1 MENSVEELSKIKKT
15 SSFLINVFKFKT
27 NLQLLYVKLK
37 FFQHFN
43 MLKIN
48 ILQTLLR
55 IKSLIVNN
63 KAIIFFLHVEFIWIH
78 RLIYILI
85 PLFFISCET
94 ISQNNEKAFARVGS
108 VYIYREDI
116 ERNILNFKD
125 KEDSILKVRNFIDDW
140 ASKQIIL
147 QQAALN
153 LDENKIKMLEKL
165 VKQYKTELFSTT
177 YKQSIV
183 NKSLDTLISIQE
195 IDSFMFSNKSLFK
208 LNAPLYQVRYIELP
222 HDNVDKNIIQR
233 SFQRFNKEDQYFLD
247 SLSFQF
253 SHHIFSDSIW
263 LNKISLLSKIKF
275 LNATNIERYI
285 KKSQFFKIQDTMGVY
300 LFYINNYLKK
310 GDIPPRDFIYP
321 TIKNIILNKRKLKFN
336 KKFEKDI
343 LQDAIK
349 SKYYEVY

>member
-1 MENSVEELSKIKKT
+1 
-15 SSFLINVFKFKT
+15 
-27 NLQLLYVKLK
+27 
-37 FFQHFN
+37 

-55 IKSLIVNN
+55 LKSLIVNN
-63 KAIIFFLHVEFIWIH
+63 KAIISFLYVDYRWNLRIICY
-78 RLIYILI
+78 LM

-94 ISQNNEKAFARVGS
+94 ISLNNEKAFARVGS
-108 VYIYREDI
+108 IYLYREDI
-116 ERNILNFKD
+116 EKNILNFKN
-125 KEDSILKVRNFIDDW
+125 KEDSILKVRNFIDEW

-147 QQAALN
+147 QKSVLN
-153 LDENKIKMLEKL
+153 LDKDKIKMLQRL
-165 VKQYKTELFSTT
+165 VKQYETELFSIT

-183 NKSLDTLISIQE
+183 NESLDTLISNQE
-195 IDSFMFSNKSLFK
+195 IDSFMFLNKNIFK

-222 HDNVDKNIIQR
+222 NDNVDKNKIQR
-233 SFQRFNKEDQYFLD
+233 SFQRFNNEDKYFLD

-253 SHHIFSDSIW
+253 SDYIFSDSIW
-263 LNKISLLSKIKF
+263 LNKIGLLSKIKF
-275 LNATNIERYI
+275 LNATNLEGYI
-285 KKSQFFKIQDTMGVY
+285 KKPQFFEIQDTMGVY
-300 LFYINNYLKK
+300 LFYINNHLKK
-310 GDIPPRDFIYP
+310 GDIPPQDFIYP

>member
-1 MENSVEELSKIKKT
+1 
-15 SSFLINVFKFKT
+15 
-27 NLQLLYVKLK
+27 
-37 FFQHFN
+37 

-55 IKSLIVNN
+55 FKSLIVNK
-63 KAIIFFLHVEFIWIH
+63 KAIIFFLYVYYRWNNK
-78 RLIYILI
+78 LIYFLTA
-85 PLFFISCET
+85 LFFVSCET
-94 ISQNNEKAFARVGS
+94 ISLNNEKAFARVGS
-108 VYIYREDI
+108 IYLYRDDI
-116 ERNILNFKD
+116 EKNILNFKN

-153 LDENKIKMLEKL
+153 LEKDKIKMLQKL
-165 VKQYKTELFSTT
+165 VKQYETELFSTT

-183 NKSLDTLISIQE
+183 NESLDTLISIQE
-195 IDSFMFSNKSLFK
+195 IDSFMFLNKSIFK

-222 HDNVDKNIIQR
+222 HDNVDKNKIQR

-253 SHHIFSDSIW
+253 SHHIFSDSVW
-263 LNKISLLSKIKF
+263 LNKIGLLSKIKF
-275 LNATNIERYI
+275 LNPTNLELYT
-285 KKSQFFKIQDTMGVY
+285 KKSKFFEIQDTMGVY
-300 LFYINNYLKK
+300 LFYVNNHLKK

>member
-1 MENSVEELSKIKKT
+1 
-15 SSFLINVFKFKT
+15 
-27 NLQLLYVKLK
+27 
-37 FFQHFN
+37 

-55 IKSLIVNN
+55 FKSLIVNK
-63 KAIIFFLHVEFIWIH
+63 KAIIFFLYVYH
-78 RLIYILI
+78 RWNNRLTYFLIA
-85 PLFFISCET
+85 LFFVSCET
-94 ISQNNEKAFARVGS
+94 ISLNNEKAFARVGS
-108 VYIYREDI
+108 IYLYRDDI
-116 ERNILNFKD
+116 EKNILNFKN

-153 LDENKIKMLEKL
+153 LEKDKIKILQKL
-165 VKQYKTELFSTT
+165 VKQYETELFSTT

-183 NKSLDTLISIQE
+183 NESLDTLISIQE
-195 IDSFMFSNKSLFK
+195 IDSFMFLNKSIFK

-222 HDNVDKNIIQR
+222 HDNVDKNKIQR

-253 SHHIFSDSIW
+253 SHHIFSDSVW
-263 LNKISLLSKIKF
+263 LNKIGLLSKIKF
-275 LNATNIERYI
+275 LNPTNLELYT
-285 KKSQFFKIQDTMGVY
+285 KKSKFFEIQDTMGVY
-300 LFYINNYLKK
+300 LFYVNNHLKK

>member
-1 MENSVEELSKIKKT
+1 
-15 SSFLINVFKFKT
+15 
-27 NLQLLYVKLK
+27 
-37 FFQHFN
+37 

-78 RLIYILI
+78 RLIYVLI

-153 LDENKIKMLEKL
+153 LDEDKIKMLEKL
-165 VKQYKTELFSTT
+165 VKQYKTELFSMT

-183 NKSLDTLISIQE
+183 NESLDTLISIQE

-285 KKSQFFKIQDTMGVY
+285 KKSQFFEIQDTMGVY
-300 LFYINNYLKK
+300 LFYINNYLNK

>member
-1 MENSVEELSKIKKT
+1 
-15 SSFLINVFKFKT
+15 
-27 NLQLLYVKLK
+27 
-37 FFQHFN
+37 

-55 IKSLIVNN
+55 FKSLIVNK
-63 KAIIFFLHVEFIWIH
+63 KAIIFFLYVYYRWNNK
-78 RLIYILI
+78 LIYFLTA
-85 PLFFISCET
+85 LFFVSCET
-94 ISQNNEKAFARVGS
+94 ISLNNEKAFARVGS
-108 VYIYREDI
+108 IYLYRDDI
-116 ERNILNFKD
+116 EKNILNIKN

-153 LDENKIKMLEKL
+153 LEKDKIKILQKL
-165 VKQYKTELFSTT
+165 VKQYETELFSTT

-183 NKSLDTLISIQE
+183 NESLDTLISIQE
-195 IDSFMFSNKSLFK
+195 IDSFMFLNKSIFK

-222 HDNVDKNIIQR
+222 HDNVDKNKIQR

-253 SHHIFSDSIW
+253 SHHIFSDSVW
-263 LNKISLLSKIKF
+263 LNKIGLLSKIKF
-275 LNATNIERYI
+275 LNPTNLELYT
-285 KKSQFFKIQDTMGVY
+285 KKSKFFEIQDTMGVY
-300 LFYINNYLKK
+300 LFYVNNHLKK

-343 LQDAIK
+343 LQDANK

>member
-1 MENSVEELSKIKKT
+1 
-15 SSFLINVFKFKT
+15 
-27 NLQLLYVKLK
+27 
-37 FFQHFN
+37 

-63 KAIIFFLHVEFIWIH
+63 KAIIYFLYVKSSGVHK
-78 RLIYILI
+78 LIYFLT
-85 PLFFISCET
+85 PLFIVSCET
-94 ISQNNEKAFARVGS
+94 ISLNSEKAFARVGS
-108 VYIYREDI
+108 TYLYREDI
-116 ERNILNFKD
+116 ENNILKFKD

-140 ASKQIIL
+140 ANKQIVL
-147 QQAALN
+147 QQANLN
-153 LDENKIKMLEKL
+153 LDDKKIKMLEKL

-195 IDSFMFSNKSLFK
+195 IDSFMFSNKSIFK

-222 HDNVDKNIIQR
+222 HDNVDKNKIQR

-253 SHHIFSDSIW
+253 SHHIFSDSVW

-285 KKSQFFKIQDTMGVY
+285 KKSQFFEIQDTMGVY

-310 GDIPPRDFIYP
+310 GDIPPRYFIYP

>member
-1 MENSVEELSKIKKT
+1 MNIK
-15 SSFLINVFKFKT
+15 N
-27 NLQLLYVKLK
+27 
-37 FFQHFN
+37 
-43 MLKIN
+43 
-48 ILQTLLR
+48 
-55 IKSLIVNN
+55 
-63 KAIIFFLHVEFIWIH
+63 
-78 RLIYILI
+78 
-85 PLFFISCET
+85 
-94 ISQNNEKAFARVGS
+94 
-108 VYIYREDI
+108 
-116 ERNILNFKD
+116 

-153 LDENKIKMLEKL
+153 LEKDKIKILQKL
-165 VKQYKTELFSTT
+165 VKKYETELFSTT

-183 NKSLDTLISIQE
+183 NESLDTLISIQE
-195 IDSFMFSNKSLFK
+195 IDSFMFLNKSIFK

-222 HDNVDKNIIQR
+222 HDNVDKNKIQR

-253 SHHIFSDSIW
+253 SHHIFSDSVW
-263 LNKISLLSKIKF
+263 LNKIGLLSKIKF
-275 LNATNIERYI
+275 LNPTNLELYT
-285 KKSQFFKIQDTMGVY
+285 KKSKFFEIQDTMGVY
-300 LFYINNYLKK
+300 LFYVNNHLKK

>member
-1 MENSVEELSKIKKT
+1 
-15 SSFLINVFKFKT
+15 
-27 NLQLLYVKLK
+27 
-37 FFQHFN
+37 

-55 IKSLIVNN
+55 FKSLIVNK
-63 KAIIFFLHVEFIWIH
+63 KAIIFFLYVYYRWNNK
-78 RLIYILI
+78 LIYFLTA
-85 PLFFISCET
+85 LFFVSCET
-94 ISQNNEKAFARVGS
+94 ISLNNEKAFARVGS
-108 VYIYREDI
+108 IYLYRDDI
-116 ERNILNFKD
+116 EKNILNIKN

-153 LDENKIKMLEKL
+153 LEKDKIKILQKL
-165 VKQYKTELFSTT
+165 VKQYETELFSTT

-183 NKSLDTLISIQE
+183 NESLDTLISIQE
-195 IDSFMFSNKSLFK
+195 IDSFMFLNKSIFK

-222 HDNVDKNIIQR
+222 HDNVDKNKIQR

-253 SHHIFSDSIW
+253 SHHIFSDSVW
-263 LNKISLLSKIKF
+263 LNKIGLLSKIKF
-275 LNATNIERYI
+275 LNPTNLELYT
-285 KKSQFFKIQDTMGVY
+285 KKSKFFEIQDTMGVY
-300 LFYINNYLKK
+300 LFYVNNHLKK

>member
-1 MENSVEELSKIKKT
+1 
-15 SSFLINVFKFKT
+15 
-27 NLQLLYVKLK
+27 
-37 FFQHFN
+37 

-55 IKSLIVNN
+55 FKSLIVNK
-63 KAIIFFLHVEFIWIH
+63 KAIIFFLYVYYRWNNK
-78 RLIYILI
+78 LIYFLTA
-85 PLFFISCET
+85 LFFVSCET
-94 ISQNNEKAFARVGS
+94 ISLNNEKAYARVGS
-108 VYIYREDI
+108 IYLYRDDI
-116 ERNILNFKD
+116 EKNILNFKN

-153 LDENKIKMLEKL
+153 LEKDKIKILQKL
-165 VKQYKTELFSTT
+165 VKQYETELFSTT

-183 NKSLDTLISIQE
+183 NESLDTLISIQE
-195 IDSFMFSNKSLFK
+195 IDSFMFLNKSIFK

-222 HDNVDKNIIQR
+222 HDNVDKNKIQR

-253 SHHIFSDSIW
+253 SHHIFSDSVW
-263 LNKISLLSKIKF
+263 LNKIGLLSKIKF
-275 LNATNIERYI
+275 LNPTNLELYT
-285 KKSQFFKIQDTMGVY
+285 KKSKFFEIQDTMGVY
-300 LFYINNYLKK
+300 LFYVNNHLKK

>member
-1 MENSVEELSKIKKT
+1 
-15 SSFLINVFKFKT
+15 
-27 NLQLLYVKLK
+27 
-37 FFQHFN
+37 

-55 IKSLIVNN
+55 FKSLIVNK
-63 KAIIFFLHVEFIWIH
+63 KAIIFFLYVYYRWNNK
-78 RLIYILI
+78 LIYFLTA
-85 PLFFISCET
+85 LFFVSCET
-94 ISQNNEKAFARVGS
+94 ISLNNEKAFARVGS
-108 VYIYREDI
+108 IYLYRDDI
-116 ERNILNFKD
+116 EKNILNIKN

-153 LDENKIKMLEKL
+153 LDKDKIKILQKL
-165 VKQYKTELFSTT
+165 VKQYQTELFSTT
-177 YKQSIV
+177 YKQSII
-183 NKSLDTLISIQE
+183 NESLDTLISIQE
-195 IDSFMFSNKSLFK
+195 IDSFMFLNKSIFK

-222 HDNVDKNIIQR
+222 HDNVDKNKIQR

-253 SHHIFSDSIW
+253 SHHIFSDSVW
-263 LNKISLLSKIKF
+263 LNKIGLLSKIKF
-275 LNATNIERYI
+275 LNPTNLELYT
-285 KKSQFFKIQDTMGVY
+285 KKSKFFEIQDTMGVY
-300 LFYINNYLKK
+300 LFYLNNHLKK

>member
-1 MENSVEELSKIKKT
+1 
-15 SSFLINVFKFKT
+15 
-27 NLQLLYVKLK
+27 
-37 FFQHFN
+37 

-55 IKSLIVNN
+55 FKSLIVNK
-63 KAIIFFLHVEFIWIH
+63 KAIIFLLYVYYRWNNK
-78 RLIYILI
+78 LIYFLTA
-85 PLFFISCET
+85 LFFVSCET
-94 ISQNNEKAFARVGS
+94 ISLNNEKAFARVGS
-108 VYIYREDI
+108 IYLYRDDI
-116 ERNILNFKD
+116 EKNILNIKN

-153 LDENKIKMLEKL
+153 LEKDKIKILQKL
-165 VKQYKTELFSTT
+165 VKQYETELFSTT

-183 NKSLDTLISIQE
+183 NESLDTLISIQE
-195 IDSFMFSNKSLFK
+195 IDSFMFLNKSIFK

-222 HDNVDKNIIQR
+222 HDNVDKNKIQR

-253 SHHIFSDSIW
+253 SHHIFSDSVW
-263 LNKISLLSKIKF
+263 LNKIGLLSKIKF
-275 LNATNIERYI
+275 LNPTNLELYT
-285 KKSQFFKIQDTMGVY
+285 KKSKFFEIQDTMGVY
-300 LFYINNYLKK
+300 LFYVNNHLKK

>member
-1 MENSVEELSKIKKT
+1 M
-15 SSFLINVFKFKT
+15 F
-27 NLQLLYVKLK
+27 
-37 FFQHFN
+37 
-43 MLKIN
+43 KIN

-63 KAIIFFLHVEFIWIH
+63 KTIIFFLNVKSRLLH
-78 RLIYILI
+78 RLICLLT
-85 PLFFISCET
+85 PLFFVSCET
-94 ISQNNEKAFARVGS
+94 ISLNNEKAFARVGS
-108 VYIYREDI
+108 IYLYREDI
-116 ERNILNFKD
+116 EKNILNFKNKD
-125 KEDSILKVRNFIDDW
+125 DSISKVRNFIDDW

-153 LDENKIKMLEKL
+153 LDKDKIKMLQIL
-165 VKQYKTELFSTT
+165 VKQYEAELFSIT

-183 NKSLDTLISIQE
+183 NESLDTLISNKE
-195 IDSFMFSNKSLFK
+195 IDSFMFLNKSIFK
-208 LNAPLYQVRYIELP
+208 LNAPLYQVRYIEFP
-222 HDNVDKNIIQR
+222 HDNVDENKIQR
-233 SFQRFNKEDQYFLD
+233 SFQRFNNEDKHFLD

-253 SHHIFSDSIW
+253 RDHIFSDSVW
-263 LNKISLLSKIKF
+263 LNKIDLLSKIKF
-275 LNATNIERYI
+275 LNVTNLEQYI
-285 KKSQFFKIQDTMGVY
+285 KKSQFFEIQDTMGVY

-321 TIKNIILNKRKLKFN
+321 TIKNIILNKRRLKFN

>member
-1 MENSVEELSKIKKT
+1 
-15 SSFLINVFKFKT
+15 
-27 NLQLLYVKLK
+27 
-37 FFQHFN
+37 

-55 IKSLIVNN
+55 FKSLIVNK
-63 KAIIFFLHVEFIWIH
+63 KAIIFFLYVYYRWNNK
-78 RLIYILI
+78 LIYFLTA
-85 PLFFISCET
+85 LFFVSCET
-94 ISQNNEKAFARVGS
+94 ISLNNEKAFARVGS
-108 VYIYREDI
+108 IYLYRDDI
-116 ERNILNFKD
+116 EKNILNFKN

-153 LDENKIKMLEKL
+153 LEKDKIKILQKL
-165 VKQYKTELFSTT
+165 VKQYETELFSTT

-183 NKSLDTLISIQE
+183 NESLDTLISIQE
-195 IDSFMFSNKSLFK
+195 IDSFMFLNKSIFK

-222 HDNVDKNIIQR
+222 HDNVDKNKIQR

-253 SHHIFSDSIW
+253 SHHIFSDSVW
-263 LNKISLLSKIKF
+263 LNKIGLLSKIKF
-275 LNATNIERYI
+275 LNPTNLELYT
-285 KKSQFFKIQDTMGVY
+285 KKSKFFEIQDTMGVY
-300 LFYINNYLKK
+300 LFYVNNHLKK

>member
-1 MENSVEELSKIKKT
+1 
-15 SSFLINVFKFKT
+15 
-27 NLQLLYVKLK
+27 
-37 FFQHFN
+37 

-55 IKSLIVNN
+55 FKSLIVNK
-63 KAIIFFLHVEFIWIH
+63 KAIIFFLYVYYRWNNK
-78 RLIYILI
+78 LIYFLTA
-85 PLFFISCET
+85 LFFVSCET
-94 ISQNNEKAFARVGS
+94 ISLNNEKAFARVGS
-108 VYIYREDI
+108 IYLYRDDI
-116 ERNILNFKD
+116 EKNILNIKN

-153 LDENKIKMLEKL
+153 LEKDKIKILQKL
-165 VKQYKTELFSTT
+165 VKQYETELFSTT

-183 NKSLDTLISIQE
+183 NESLDTLISIQE
-195 IDSFMFSNKSLFK
+195 IDSFMFLNKSIFK

-222 HDNVDKNIIQR
+222 HDNVDKNKIQR

-253 SHHIFSDSIW
+253 SHHIFSDSVW
-263 LNKISLLSKIKF
+263 LNKIGLLSKIKF
-275 LNATNIERYI
+275 LNSTNLELYT
-285 KKSQFFKIQDTMGVY
+285 KKSKFFEIQDTMGVY
-300 LFYINNYLKK
+300 LFYVNNHLKK